1 MNTEDVVHDLVGVS
15 PAIRHII
22 QFIGMVAGKDATVLI
37 RGESGTGKELVA
49 RAIHENS
56 ARAGSPFAALN
67 CAAVPEELLESELF
81 GHEKGAFT
89 HAAAQK
95 KGRFEAA
102 DGGTLFLD
110 EIGDMKLS
118 MQVKLLRVLQERQ
131 FERLGGLKPIHID
144 VRLITATHRDL
155 QSMAAART
163 FREDLYY
170 RIRVVAID
178 LPPLRERPEDVLPL
192 AQHFLKKY
200 SKKHGREVRGISEET
215 EAILRRY
222 DWPGNIREL
231 EHAIEAA
238 IVLGSSELILGRDL
252 PREIVLSP
260 PRALLKAFHGLQKLK
275 DQVERFA
282 VENAM
287 IIARGG
293 YQEAARILEIHER
306 SVYRLV
312 AKYNLNYLVKGG
324 TI

>member
-1 MNTEDVVHDLVGVS
+1 MNADDIVHDLVGVS
-15 PAIRHII
+15 PAIRQII
-22 QFIGMVAGKDATVLI
+22 QFIGTVAGKDATVLI

-56 ARAGSPFAALN
+56 ARAGGPFAALN

-131 FERLGGLKPIHID
+131 FERLGGLRPIHID

-178 LPPLRERPEDVLPL
+178 LPPLRERPEDILPL
-192 AQHFLKKY
+192 AQHFLEKY
-200 SKKHGREVRGISEET
+200 SKKHDREVRGISEEAET
-215 EAILRRY
+215 LLRRY
-222 DWPGNIREL
+222 HWPGNIREL
-231 EHAIEAA
+231 EHAIEAGV
-238 IVLGSSELILGRDL
+238 VLGSGELIVARDL
-252 PREIVLSP
+252 PREIVITP
-260 PRALLKAFHGLQKLK
+260 PRSLMKAFRGLQKMK
-275 DQVERFA
+275 EQVERFA
-282 VENAM
+282 VENALTV
-287 IIARGG
+287 AEGG
-293 YQEAARILEIHER
+293 LREAARILEIHHR
-306 SVYRLV
+306 SLYRLIH
-312 AKYNLNYLVKGG
+312 KYNLNDLVKGG